1 MARYLRCVIDG
12 FSVINVCSSKNTRS
26 VWNESHCWGLFMR
39 IALRSKVLCALL
51 SALVLTSAVGLPPS
65 VGLNSGLDLA
75 GFDRTVRPQDDL
87 NAFVNGHW
95 QLVTPIPADRSST
108 GAFDLLEENSTR
120 QLHQLMERLIAAP
133 AAKQDF
139 NDRAVVAFYH
149 SFMDTQRLE
158 TLGVRPVAEL
168 MAQIDAVQS
177 RRALAAAFGRLAA
190 EGISVPIDAGVH
202 PHQKHSSQYVLDFN
216 QAGLGLP
223 DRDYYLSTEAMFVKV
238 REAYQRH
245 VERTL
250 TLAGHANGAESAV
263 DILAIETALATAQ
276 WTRVENRDPVKTFNE
291 VLVANLPVQYSGF
304 DWTDY
309 LAALQANPEQVN
321 VSQPGYV
328 HALSTVLA
336 SHPLSAWREYL
347 RWQVLKTY
355 SPYLSARLAHEHFAF
370 YGTVLEGTPKPRE
383 RWKRGIL
390 LVDRQIGE
398 ALGRRYVETYFPPE
412 SKARVEQL
420 VRNLLATY
428 SADIDTLDWMGADTK
443 QSAHAK
449 LDKILL
455 KIGYPDHWRD
465 YSKLHIQ
472 ADDLVGNVRRS
483 ARFEY
488 ARMIAKLGHP
498 VDRSE
503 WGMTPPTI
511 NAYYNPTLNEIVFP
525 AGILQPPFFNAAA
538 DDAVNYGGIGSVIG
552 HEISHGFDDE
562 GSQFDADGNLMNWW
576 TAADRAAF
584 NNKAQALV
592 AEYGAFEPVK
602 GFHING
608 ALTLGENIG
617 DNSGVAIAY
626 KAYVH
631 SLHGQAA
638 PVLDG
643 FTGAQRFY
651 LGFAQVWRDKSRDEM
666 TIELIK
672 SDPHSM
678 AQFRVLGTVRN
689 QPGYYEAFGVQPS
702 DRAWMA
708 PSERVQMW

>member
-1 MARYLRCVIDG
+1 
-12 FSVINVCSSKNTRS
+12 
-26 VWNESHCWGLFMR
+26 
-39 IALRSKVLCALL
+39 
-51 SALVLTSAVGLPPS
+51 
-65 VGLNSGLDLA
+65 
-75 GFDRTVRPQDDL
+75 
-87 NAFVNGHW
+87 
-95 QLVTPIPADRSST
+95 
-108 GAFDLLEENSTR
+108 
-120 QLHQLMERLIAAP
+120 
-133 AAKQDF
+133 
-139 NDRAVVAFYH
+139 
-149 SFMDTQRLE
+149 
-158 TLGVRPVAEL
+158 
-168 MAQIDAVQS
+168 
-177 RRALAAAFGRLAA
+177 
-190 EGISVPIDAGVH
+190 
-202 PHQKHSSQYVLDFN
+202 
-216 QAGLGLP
+216 
-223 DRDYYLSTEAMFVKV
+223 
-238 REAYQRH
+238 
-245 VERTL
+245 
-250 TLAGHANGAESAV
+250 
-263 DILAIETALATAQ
+263 
-276 WTRVENRDPVKTFNE
+276 
-291 VLVANLPVQYSGF
+291 VQYSGF

-643 FTGAQRFY
+643 FTGEQRFY

-678 AQFRVLGTVRN
+678 AQFRVLAGVAAALAALPVIYWLAETGYFGPLSVRVKALFVKHTKTGN
-689 QPGYYEAFGVQPS
+689 PLVDSVAEHQAASPEAYWHHLHYTYFTIWPGLALRAARGFGGVNIAHLPARARLSLAAQPLLRRAEAGQPAS
-702 DRAWMA
+702 HR
-708 PSERVQMW
+708 RRRIRG